1 MEAPRCRA
9 GIITRGAPPP
19 PGPAAAMRITV
30 TGGAG
35 FVGSHLCEA
44 LLDAGHDVV
53 AIDALIP
60 YYPREVKERNLAGL
74 RQSERFTFHETD
86 LRSAALEPILEAS
99 DAVIHLAAMAGLALS
114 WRELELYASCNLLA
128 TGRLL
133 EAVRTTGIG
142 RLIHVST
149 SSVYGTEAVGN
160 EGLPLRPISPYGVTK
175 LAAEHLVAAHAAAFG
190 LDTVVLRYFSIYG
203 PRQRPDMAY
212 HRFIEAMLDGRT
224 IDVYG
229 DGEQS
234 RSNTFVGDA
243 VQATMLALDRGRS
256 GTVYNVG
263 GGETITLN
271 KAIELIGEAVGV
283 RPEIIRR
290 PTRPGDQRHTAAD
303 VSLAAHELDWR
314 PVTTAREGLIR
325 QVAWQ
330 RTQRMDRETS

>member
-1 MEAPRCRA
+1 
-9 GIITRGAPPP
+9 
-19 PGPAAAMRITV
+19 MRITV
-30 TGGAG
+30 TGAAG

-44 LLDAGHDVV
+44 LLDAGHHVV
-53 AIDALIP
+53 ALDAFVP
-60 YYPREVKERNLAGL
+60 YYPRELKERNLAEL
-74 RQSERFTFHETD
+74 RGSERFIFHETD
-86 LRSAALEPILEAS
+86 LRSDALEPILEAS

-114 WRELELYASCNLLA
+114 WRDLELYASCNLLA

-133 EAVRTTGIG
+133 DAVRSTGIR
-142 RLIHVST
+142 RLVHVST

-175 LAAEHLVAAHAAAFG
+175 LAAEHLVSAHAAAFG
-190 LDTVVLRYFSIYG
+190 IDTVVLRYFSIYG

-243 VQATMLALDRGRS
+243 VSATLLALERGRS

-271 KAIELIGEAVGV
+271 EAIELIAEAIGV
-283 RPEIIRR
+283 RPEVIRG

-303 VSLAAHELDWR
+303 VTLAAQELDWR
-314 PVTTAREGLIR
+314 PVTAAREGLVR

-330 RTQRMDRETS
+330 REQRVDPGTP